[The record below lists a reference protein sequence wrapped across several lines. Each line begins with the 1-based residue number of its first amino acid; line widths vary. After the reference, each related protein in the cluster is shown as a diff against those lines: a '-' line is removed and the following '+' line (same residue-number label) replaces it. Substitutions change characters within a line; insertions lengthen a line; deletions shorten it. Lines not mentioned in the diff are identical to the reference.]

1 MRPVVVLLLMTLGGY
16 AQYVLAAR
24 KGAEEALRESEE
36 RFRKIFDH
44 SNDAIFVVDPAHD
57 EILNVNTKAC
67 AILGYSREEMLS
79 MPMSAIHPDE
89 MPQFRAFARSVME
102 HGSGWTN
109 ELACLTKTHQALPA
123 EISASVAE
131 IAGRSCIIAL
141 IRDISE
147 RKRAEEALR
156 EQARRDPLTGVL
168 NHGAIVEELRDLLSK
183 GGDGTS
189 HAVAMIDVDGLKAV
203 NDTYGHQAGDAVL
216 TTVAGVLSTDGTIAG
231 RYGGD
236 EFVAVLTGANRAA
249 AERYREGVLRNLSA
263 TSLTDPET
271 GTSITVSASIGL
283 AVFPEEAETI
293 DDLIRLSDS
302 AMYASRQ
309 QRPVG
314 AGGLTPARP
323 FGGNG
328 TVEMVGQIVP
338 LLTSPGQ
345 LEDKLRLV
353 SQRICV
359 GAGYDAVNIDIFDQA
374 GETTRARHT
383 FSDVPDE
390 VVETWRSHRRRIEEE
405 PILQETR
412 RTRRALIVGDP
423 QNDERL
429 TDVQRGVLR
438 AAELRSAVVA
448 PLFWGDEMIGA
459 ISAASKR
466 EAAFTPGDA
475 EFLMAV
481 ADQVTAIVRMANL
494 VEELQ
499 TTSSRLARSQ
509 EETVLLLAAAAEAH
523 DHTTGLH
530 LHSVRGLTEALASEL
545 GYSDDHARE
554 LALAAVLHDIGKIR
568 VPESVLASTGELTE
582 KEWELMKHHTT
593 WGAQF
598 LADRPSFDLAA
609 TIARSHHERCDG
621 GGYPDGLSGE
631 AIPEAATI
639 VAVADSFDAM
649 THDRPYKAGRSI
661 DDAVREIAACSG
673 KQFSPRVVD
682 ALEHLYQRNAL
693 PLVPAPAPIRRPPRD
708 RLSRAAR

>member
-1 MRPVVVLLLMTLGGY
+1 MRTVVVLLLMTLGGY

-67 AILGYSREEMLS
+67 AILGYSREELLS

-131 IAGRSCIIAL
+131 IAGRTCMIAL

-168 NHGAIVEELRDLLSK
+168 NHGAIVAELGKLLPN
-183 GGDGTS
+183 GGDGAS
-189 HAVAMIDVDGLKAV
+189 HAVAMVDVDGLKTI
-203 NDTYGHQAGDAVL
+203 NDTYGHQMGDAVL
-216 TTVAGVLSTDGTIAG
+216 VAVTQALSKDGALVG

-236 EFVAVLTGANRAA
+236 EFVAVLPGADRTAA
-249 AERYREGVLRNLSA
+249 QQYRDDVLDTLAGADLIDSESGA
-263 TSLTDPET
+263 S
-271 GTSITVSASIGL
+271 VAVVASIGL
-283 AVFPEEAETI
+283 AAYPQEAGTI
-293 DDLIRLSDS
+293 AGLIRLEDS
-302 AMYASRQ
+302 AMYASRR
-309 QRPVG
+309 QRPMGPRTVELSEANASLKREISKRKRAEEALRKRTHDLGERTKELNCLYDISHLVENPGISLQEILQGVADLVPPAWQYPGITCGRVVLEGQEYRTANFRETIWKQASDVVVHGNRVG
-314 AGGLTPARP
+314 AVEVYYLEERP
-323 FGGNG
+323 
-328 TVEMVGQIVP
+328 E
-338 LLTSPGQ
+338 
-345 LEDKLRLV
+345 
-353 SQRICV
+353 
-359 GAGYDAVNIDIFDQA
+359 IDEGSFLK
-374 GETTRARHT
+374 E
-383 FSDVPDE
+383 E
-390 VVETWRSHRRRIEEE
+390 RS
-405 PILQETR
+405 
-412 RTRRALIVGDP
+412 LI
-423 QNDERL
+423 
-429 TDVQRGVLR
+429 T
-438 AAELRSAVVA
+438 AIAELVGHITER
-448 PLFWGDEMIGA
+448 
-459 ISAASKR
+459 KR
-466 EAAFTPGDA
+466 AEEALGQA
-475 EFLMAV
+475 
-481 ADQVTAIVRMANL
+481 R
-494 VEELQ
+494 EE
-499 TTSSRLARSQ
+499 S
-509 EETVLLLAAAAEAH
+509 VILLAAAAEAH
-523 DHTTGLH
+523 DHTTGIH
-530 LHSVRGLTEALASEL
+530 LHRVRALTEALASEL
-545 GYSDDHARE
+545 GYSEDHARE

-568 VPESVLASTGELTE
+568 VPESVLTSTSKLSE

-621 GGYPDGLSGE
+621 SGYPDGLSGE

-661 DDAVREIAACSG
+661 DQAVREITACSG
-673 KQFSPRVVD
+673 TQFSPRVVA
-682 ALEHLYQRNAL
+682 ALERLYQRNAL
-693 PLVPAPAPIRRPPRD
+693 PLAPAPAPD
-708 RLSRAAR
+708 QEAAA